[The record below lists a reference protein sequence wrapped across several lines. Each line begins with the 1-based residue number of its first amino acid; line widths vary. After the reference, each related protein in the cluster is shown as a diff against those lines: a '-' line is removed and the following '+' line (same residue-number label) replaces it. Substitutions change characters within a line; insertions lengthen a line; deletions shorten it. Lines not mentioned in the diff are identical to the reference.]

1 MDNTQEAIEDYEK
14 KLQQTR
20 RVSIAKIVTDKTVA
34 MILNHEYSDKG
45 NVRYLIQ
52 QNNGLQKWVNNI
64 KEYQFEWIELL
75 KEYWAN
81 EASAQN
87 DSPEDDP

>member
-1 MDNTQEAIEDYEK
+1 MDNAQEAIEDYK
-14 KLQQTR
+14 KRRQKTC
-20 RVSIAKIVTDKTVA
+20 RVSIAKIVTDKTVTL
-34 MILNHEYSDKG
+34 ILDHEYSDKG

-52 QNNGLQKWVNNI
+52 QSDGLQKWVNNI
-64 KEYQFEWIELL
+64 EEYQFEWIELL

-81 EASAQN
+81 EASAQD